1 MNLPLK
7 NDAATFGVLILVLA
21 AIFYTTQSK
30 SPGWQKF
37 YKYVP
42 ALLLCYFVPALLHWP
57 LGIISSDDSKLYPF
71 VSRYILP
78 ASLLLF
84 CISLD
89 LKEISRLGPKA
100 LIIFLAGTI
109 GIIIGGPLALWLVNT
124 LTPGILPAPATELW
138 AGLSTIAGSWIG
150 GGANQTAIKE
160 IFEVPNTLFGTVVV
174 VDIAVANLWMAILL
188 YGTGIH
194 HKINKWLK
202 ADYSAIDRLRV
213 KMEHFSAS
221 VTRQPTLPDLMILM
235 GLTFGGVGL
244 AHWLTDGIMPIME
257 VYKERLAA
265 YELHAL
271 NSSFFWIVVL
281 STTLGILLSFT
292 KARSFEGIGASK
304 WASLFLYILV
314 ATIGMQMDLSQIGQK
329 LRFDISRYYLDDDSY
344 NDHPA
349 CCQDDTSPF
358 LLCRGWKHGQR
369 WRCCLSTRDSI
380 CFCSWP
386 SPSGRTFGSIRVC
399 HRYLWCLD
407 MCLFNAHGCGLK
419 VSPFYNSNFEFLTS
433 RKDIG
438 LSKARSLGSG
448 YHFGQILSRHDPNQ
462 QVCLKN
468 STFADFICQ
477 TFKAHHQ

>member
-1 MNLPLK
+1 MLLLMNLPLK

-174 VDIAVANLWMAILL
+174 VDIAVANLWMAVLL

-314 ATIGMQMDLSQIGQK
+314 ATIGMQMDLSQIGQN
-329 LRFDISRYYLDDDSY
+329 LGLISVGIIWMMIHITIILLVARMIRAPFFYVAVGSMANVGGAASAPVIASAFAPGLAPVGVLLAVLGYAIGTYGALICAYLM
-344 NDHPA
+344 HMVA
-349 CCQDDTSPF
+349 
-358 LLCRGWKHGQR
+358 G
-369 WRCCLSTRDSI
+369 
-380 CFCSWP
+380 
-386 SPSGRTFGSIRVC
+386 
-399 HRYLWCLD
+399 
-407 MCLFNAHGCGLK
+407 
-419 VSPFYNSNFEFLTS
+419 
-433 RKDIG
+433 
-438 LSKARSLGSG
+438 
-448 YHFGQILSRHDPNQ
+448 
-462 QVCLKN
+462 
-468 STFADFICQ
+468 
-477 TFKAHHQ
+477 